1 MPWLVLGVSILIAM
15 LLAVQFLANAPP
27 KTLLRA
33 LKWFGIG
40 LGILVLIGMFATGR
54 GALLLPLLL
63 FGFPAVRR
71 MLGGGA
77 MRFPGLGSA
86 PSPGGTSEVETASLR
101 MVLDHD
107 SGTVDGEII
116 AGAFAGRGLGDL
128 TIEDLLA
135 LLDECRGGDTE
146 SAPLVEAYLDRAHP
160 EWREMMGEEYQ
171 EPTGA
176 NAKTKTYETP
186 MDAKE
191 ARGILELEADASG
204 DDIKQA
210 HHRLMKK
217 MHPDQGG
224 STYLASKINQ
234 AKDVLLGS

>member
-15 LLAVQFLANAPP
+15 LLAVLFLANAPP
-27 KTLLRA
+27 KSLLRA

-71 MLGGGA
+71 MLRGGA
-77 MRFPGLGSA
+77 LRFPGLGSA
-86 PSPGGTSEVETASLR
+86 PSPGGTSEVETATLR

-160 EWREMMGEEYQ
+160 EWRELMGEEFQ
-171 EPTGA
+171 EAAGA
-176 NAKTKTYETP
+176 NAKKYETP

>member
-27 KTLLRA
+27 KSLLRA

-71 MLGGGA
+71 MLRGGA
-77 MRFPGLGSA
+77 LRFPGLGSA
-86 PSPGGTSEVETASLR
+86 PSPGGTSEVETATLR

-116 AGAFAGRGLGDL
+116 AGVFAGRGLGDL

-160 EWREMMGEEYQ
+160 EWRELMGEEFQ
-171 EPTGA
+171 EAAGA
-176 NAKTKTYETP
+176 NAKKYETP